1 VVNIVSPSSREAE
14 FAALARARGLR
25 PVGTSHVDGTLRR
38 LAAFFAQAALREQIA
53 RRPGVLQRTDPM
65 ARLLAVLAFLV
76 SVSLARS
83 IPSLLAH
90 ALLPAIALGLS
101 RVRPREFLGAGF
113 GIAAVFAL
121 LIAAPA
127 TLNLFVNGTLMI
139 PLVTL
144 ERGWQFGPLEIPQ
157 VIGVTREGLLGAAT
171 FLSRV
176 LTSVAAVLWLT
187 LCTAWM
193 DLLRALR
200 AAGIPALVVQV
211 VGMTVRYLFALQ
223 RMIEEAY
230 LGKRSRAICRAPRG
244 HERAFVASRVGH
256 TWERS
261 LGLMTEVHEAMTARG
276 FTGEI
281 RSPRAARFGR
291 REWGL
296 LAATLLACGAA
307 HVL

>member
-1 VVNIVSPSSREAE
+1 VADTALQSSREAE
-14 FAALARARGLR
+14 FTALSRARGLR
-25 PVGTSHVDGTLRR
+25 PVGPSHVDATLRR

-53 RRPGVLQRTDPM
+53 RRPGILQHTDPR
-65 ARLLAVLAFLV
+65 ARLLAVLVFLV

-83 IPSLLAH
+83 LPSLGVH
-90 ALLPAIALGLS
+90 ALLPVLALGLS
-101 RVRPREFLGAGF
+101 RIRLREFLGAGF
-113 GIAAVFAL
+113 GLAAAFAV

-127 TLNLFVNGTLMI
+127 TLNLFVSGTLVI

-157 VIGVTREGLLGAAT
+157 VIGATREGLLSAAT

-176 LTSVAAVLWLT
+176 LASAAAVLWVT

-200 AAGIPALVVQV
+200 AVGVPALVVQV

-230 LGKRSRAICRAPRG
+230 LGKRSRAICRAPMG
-244 HERAFVASRVGH
+244 HERAWVASRVGH
-256 TWERS
+256 TWEKS

-281 RSPRAARFGR
+281 RSSGGARFGW

-296 LAATLLACGAA
+296 LIATLVACGAA
-307 HVL
+307 HVH